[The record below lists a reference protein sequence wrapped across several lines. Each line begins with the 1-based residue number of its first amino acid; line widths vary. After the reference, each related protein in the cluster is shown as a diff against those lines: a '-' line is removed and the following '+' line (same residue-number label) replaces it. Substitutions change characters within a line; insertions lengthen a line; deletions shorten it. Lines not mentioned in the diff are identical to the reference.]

1 MSGAFFESAAYKI
14 CKCVGVRRPVEQ

>member
-1 MSGAFFESAAYKI
+1 MSGAFFESAACKI